1 MTRTRLLP
9 TAGLAGLLAVA
20 LTTAAERGSAGDFDV
35 GIPDDRVDGVRAA
48 GAVLVTYSTADG
60 VLGGRSQLWTQ
71 NAPGLKGLA
80 GEFHRFGASLAG
92 GDLDGDGEADLAIGI
107 PGGTIQGHGAAG
119 AVTVRGTDEMV
130 SQASG
135 GVKGA
140 PEDGDHFGR
149 SLATGDYDG
158 DREADLAV
166 GAPLEDVGD
175 HFDAGAVGVL
185 YGSENGGINRR
196 DDFWSQGSR
205 GIKGTVQALDNFG
218 RDVAAGDFDGDRRW
232 DLVAAAPH
240 DSVQGFPE
248 AGAVNVIYGHRGGL
262 REDADELWTQGTRGI
277 KGAVGSDRF
286 GTALGSGAPGG

>member
-92 GDLDGDGEADLAIGI
+92 GDLAGDGEADLAIGI

-149 SLATGDYDG
+149 SLA
-158 DREADLAV
+158 
-166 GAPLEDVGD
+166 
-175 HFDAGAVGVL
+175 
-185 YGSENGGINRR
+185 
-196 DDFWSQGSR
+196 
-205 GIKGTVQALDNFG
+205 
-218 RDVAAGDFDGDRRW
+218 AADFDGDRRW
-232 DLVAAAPH
+232 DLVAAAPR